1 MAESKISSNSRT
13 WHKLIDASQEA
24 NQALDSTIAVT
35 LPPNCTEMMYT
46 IQRASNGRTI
56 ASTIVPIIQFNSAG
70 AYAMGAYTLHTGI
83 MKDAN
88 IVVVNGVAIDNIG
101 AIEVACNA
109 CPEALKHRI
118 FAR

>member
-1 MAESKISSNSRT
+1 MAESKISNNSRT
-13 WHKLIDASQEA
+13 WYNLINANQEA
-24 NQALDSTIAVT
+24 NQAFDNTINVT
-35 LPPNCTEMMYT
+35 WPPGFTEVLYT

-56 ASTIVPIIQFNSAG
+56 ASTVVPAAQFSSAG

-83 MKDAN
+83 MGDAN
-88 IVVVNGVAIDNIG
+88 IVVVNGVAIDGPG